1 MFTCVCIG
9 SISAV
14 HGARL
19 GLACADVAAPH
30 SLVQQAPFAYCCA
43 GARYCRPASRR
54 VPRVWIPPSAS
65 QSVTHRQCRS
75 TKQCTAHGDCIGF
88 LALSVRFSPVIS
100 PTSDF
105 CVPKSVQPT
114 WTLLGLLRF
123 QLNRAPRAC
132 CPFPPWKR
140 LITLMLRAVHRCL
153 KVTFMPGM
161 YPAPSYLHLLRCHA
175 LPPPL
180 KPCLVPLPRPLHT
193 TH

>member
-1 MFTCVCIG
+1 MFALARSRLCTAHALASPALTLPPTVLFSKRLSLTVVLERVTADPLAVACRVCG
-9 SISAV
+9 S
-14 HGARL
+14 
-19 GLACADVAAPH
+19 PH
-30 SLVQQAPFAYCCA
+30 LP
-43 GARYCRPASRR
+43 
-54 VPRVWIPPSAS
+54 
-65 QSVTHRQCRS
+65 VTHRQCRS

-132 CPFPPWKR
+132 CSFPPWKR

-161 YPAPSYLHLLRCHA
+161 NPAPSYLHLPRCHA

>member
-1 MFTCVCIG
+1 L
-9 SISAV
+9 
-14 HGARL
+14 AR
-19 GLACADVAAPH
+19 
-30 SLVQQAPFAYCCA
+30 
-43 GARYCRPASRR
+43 SRL
-54 VPRVWIPPSAS
+54 
-65 QSVTHRQCRS
+65 
-75 TKQCTAHGDCIGF
+75 CTAHALASPALTLPPPTVLFSKRLSLTVVLERVTADPLAVACRVCGSPHLPVSQSRTGSVAVPTSARPTATELGF